1 MASPMRASTP
11 STSLSPSLFAILSG
25 LVEERTGMHYE
36 PHDSEIFSSKVVARA
51 LEAGFESPLDYYYYL
66 RYDDPDRRELDALT
80 DTLVVNETYFF
91 REAGP
96 LRVLCAD
103 VLGPA
108 VRAGRRPR
116 VWCAACSTGE
126 EPLTLAMLLAE
137 SGLLGHVEIIA
148 SDISRRALARANEGV
163 YGPRSLRAT
172 TEEARARWFEGA
184 AERFSLRREIRD
196 AVAWRRVNLM
206 DSAAVEAL
214 GRFDVI
220 LCRNVLIY
228 FSEAT
233 MRRVAETMA
242 NVLEDDGRLVVGA
255 CESLLRFG
263 TLLVCEERG
272 GCFFYRK
279 APA

>member
-1 MASPMRASTP
+1 MRDPTP
-11 STSLSPSLFAILSG
+11 SPGLSPSLFAILSG

-36 PHDSEIFSSKVVARA
+36 PHDSEIFSGKVVTRA

-66 RYDDPDRRELDALT
+66 RYDDPDRREFDALT

-91 REAGP
+91 REASP

-103 VLGPA
+103 VLGAA
-108 VRAGRRPR
+108 VAAGKRPR

-137 SGLLGHVEIIA
+137 SGLLAHVEIVA
-148 SDISRRALARANEGV
+148 SDISPRALARAKEGV

-172 TEEARARWFEGA
+172 ADEARARWFEGP
-184 AERFSLRREIRD
+184 AEKCAVRREIHG
-196 AVAWRRVNLM
+196 AVGWRRVNLM
-206 DSAAVEAL
+206 DAAAVEAL
-214 GRFDVI
+214 GWFDVV

-233 MRRVAETMA
+233 MRRVTETMA
-242 NVLEDDGRLVVGA
+242 NALEDGGRLVVGA

-263 TLLVCEERG
+263 TLLACEERG
-272 GCFFYRK
+272 GCFFYRRT
-279 APA
+279 PA